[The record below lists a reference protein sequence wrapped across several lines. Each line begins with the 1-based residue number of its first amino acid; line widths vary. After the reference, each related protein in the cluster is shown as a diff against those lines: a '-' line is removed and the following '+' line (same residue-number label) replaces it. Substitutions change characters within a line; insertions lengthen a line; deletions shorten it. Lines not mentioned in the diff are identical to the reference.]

1 MDLNIGLLQKE
12 GPVGKLNKAKNLV
25 SEVVYSI

>member
-25 SEVVYSI
+25 SEVV